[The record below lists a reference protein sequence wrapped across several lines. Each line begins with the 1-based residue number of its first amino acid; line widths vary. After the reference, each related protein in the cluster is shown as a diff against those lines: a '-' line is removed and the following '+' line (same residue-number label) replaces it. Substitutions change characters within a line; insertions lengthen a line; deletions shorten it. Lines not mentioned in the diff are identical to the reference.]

1 MWQKTHKIMKT
12 LHPLLMERLRKLG
25 VDTTKSSMVLIY
37 ELGDE
42 AFSWGDVEYFNERGE
57 IKAKRKDDGDIET
70 IGGDTRLVPVIY
82 KGDKMIEVKPV
93 LYKRGSGDYHS
104 SYDKECG
111 VFTLQEII
119 ELLPGEVKDK
129 KGGSPYHIEMI
140 ISKGFYKFSI
150 RRREADCLTGTH
162 FYKNP
167 LDAAFDVLEYIYE
180 NKLN

>member
-1 MWQKTHKIMKT
+1 M
-12 LHPLLMERLRKLG
+12 MERLKKLG
-25 VDTTKSSMVLIY
+25 VDTTKSSIVLIY

-42 AFSWGDVEYFNERGE
+42 AFSWRDIEYFNERGD
-57 IKAKRKDDGDIET
+57 KDN
-70 IGGDTRLVPVIY
+70 GDTPLIPVIH
-82 KGDKMIEVKPV
+82 KGDRMIEVKPV

-104 SYDKECG
+104 FYDEGCG

-140 ISKGFYKFSI
+140 ISGGLYKFSI
-150 RRREADCLTGTH
+150 RRKEADCLTGTH

-167 LDAAFDVLEYIYE
+167 LYAAFDILAYIYE
-180 NKLN
+180 NELN